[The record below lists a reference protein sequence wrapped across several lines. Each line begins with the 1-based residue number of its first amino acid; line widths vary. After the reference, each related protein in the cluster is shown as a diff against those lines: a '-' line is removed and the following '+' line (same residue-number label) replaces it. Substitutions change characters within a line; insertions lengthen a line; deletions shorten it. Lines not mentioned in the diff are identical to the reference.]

1 MAPSDFPKEWYSRG
15 YLPHRDAKQL
25 LQAVTFRL
33 ADSLPQEKLKLLEEE
48 LSNLPENQRSTH
60 QREKIEQWLDAGM
73 GCYALRHP
81 KLAEKMSDALQ
92 HFEGQR
98 YRLLA
103 WCIMPNH
110 VHVLMETL
118 TPIAQIVQGWKSVTA
133 RWALA
138 HNEELKLGIPDTNHL
153 WMRDYWDRYIRNDT
167 HFENI
172 VLYIHQNP
180 VKAGLCQT
188 RRRLALVQRGNA
200 EVLLGNHP
208 LLGQRG
214 RWRSHPR
221 VKNFRDLKSV
231 KICGQRFINLRDYW
245 RRDTS
250 PRGVG
255 PWFLGVRL
263 PSTTRSS
270 RRL

>member
-1 MAPSDFPKEWYSRG
+1 VKNTKSPAEANGDVVAPSDFPKEWYSRG

-33 ADSLPQEKLKLLEEE
+33 ADSLPQEKLTLLEEE

-73 GCYALRHP
+73 GCCALRHP

-118 TPIAQIVQGWKSVTA
+118 SHIARIVQGWKSVTA
-133 RWALA
+133 RW
-138 HNEELKLGIPDTNHL
+138 HWPT
-153 WMRDYWDRYIRNDT
+153 T
-167 HFENI
+167 
-172 VLYIHQNP
+172 
-180 VKAGLCQT
+180 
-188 RRRLALVQRGNA
+188 
-200 EVLLGNHP
+200 
-208 LLGQRG
+208 
-214 RWRSHPR
+214 
-221 VKNFRDLKSV
+221 
-231 KICGQRFINLRDYW
+231 KI
-245 RRDTS
+245 
-250 PRGVG
+250 
-255 PWFLGVRL
+255 
-263 PSTTRSS
+263 
-270 RRL
+270 